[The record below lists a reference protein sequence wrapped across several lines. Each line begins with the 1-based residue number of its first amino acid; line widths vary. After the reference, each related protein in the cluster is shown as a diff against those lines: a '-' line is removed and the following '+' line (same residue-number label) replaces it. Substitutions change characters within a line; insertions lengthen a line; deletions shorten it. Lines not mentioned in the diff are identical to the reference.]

1 MRSSIA
7 VKNASDSLLRRLGD
21 HRACVVFGIP
31 RVDNDGFS
39 RFVREGE
46 LLRERAPL
54 LESRRIIVM
63 VVEPAFADCNCA
75 FIQQRSEQR
84 NVTQRIEP
92 DGIVRM
98 NTCRV
103 PHVPGVRR
111 RDEGR
116 CASGAEDV
124 LGAAP

>member
-75 FIQQRSEQR
+75 FIQERSEQR
-84 NVTQRIEP
+84 YVAQWIEP

>member
-46 LLRERAPL
+46 LLGERAPL

-75 FIQQRSEQR
+75 FIQERSEQR
-84 NVTQRIEP
+84 YVAQWIEP

-103 PHVPGVRR
+103 PHVTGVRR
-111 RDEGR
+111 RDEGG

-124 LGAAP
+124 VGAAP